1 MNRIRQGLEPTR
13 TATSSASTTA
23 PIHADARVQVRDR
36 GVTLSTLWIFVMFNY
51 LYCDLLGLMD
61 SGSLKQYLT
70 GHVNG
75 LDVTQGFLLGAAVLM
90 EIPIAMIV
98 LSRVLK
104 SKTSRRANIAAGAFM
119 TAVQIASLFVGG
131 LTMFYAFFSVVEIAC
146 TSFIAWYAWTW
157 RVSEVHPAT
166 N

>member
-1 MNRIRQGLEPTR
+1 MT
-13 TATSSASTTA
+13 TTSSASASA
-23 PIHADARVQVRDR
+23 PIHADARVQEHRLFGMR
-36 GVTLSTLWIFVMFNY
+36 NPGATLSTLWIFVMFNY

-75 LDVTQGFLLGAAVLM
+75 IDVTQGFLLGAAVLM

-104 SKTSRRANIAAGAFM
+104 PKTNRRANIAAGAFM
-119 TAVQIASLFVGG
+119 TVVQIASLFVGS
-131 LTMFYAFFSVVEIAC
+131 LTMFYAFFSVIEIAC
-146 TSFIAWYAWTW
+146 TAFIVWYAWTW
-157 RVSEVHPAT
+157 HVSEVHPAT
-166 N
+166 GPAGL